1 MVRNRVEIVNVQI
14 INVQDCR
21 SLESHGELY
30 NIISQ
35 ANILGRYGI
44 INIHLRELDSQY
56 LIEVPEKYGSP
67 ILYNMEMEMDE
78 GRFFGEIMQ
87 KELTRLDFIPLRG
100 EINELNFSFTDCE
113 GNSIEINSE
122 VSVELLVDI

>member
-1 MVRNRVEIVNVQI
+1 
-14 INVQDCR
+14 
-21 SLESHGELY
+21 
-30 NIISQ
+30 
-35 ANILGRYGI
+35 
-44 INIHLRELDSQY
+44 
-56 LIEVPEKYGSP
+56 
-67 ILYNMEMEMDE
+67 MEMEMDE

-100 EINELNFSFTDCE
+100 DINELNFSFTDCE